1 MMVFSLYPHALK
13 GGRITAYPFSRFS
26 FNIVLLNYKNRWFL
40 FEEVFFLT
48 AEKIYPI
55 E

>member
-1 MMVFSLYPHALK
+1 MMLFSLYPHALK

-26 FNIVLLNYKNRWFL
+26 FNIAILNYKNRWLL
-40 FEEVFFLT
+40 FEEVFFSNGR
-48 AEKIYPI
+48 KDPI